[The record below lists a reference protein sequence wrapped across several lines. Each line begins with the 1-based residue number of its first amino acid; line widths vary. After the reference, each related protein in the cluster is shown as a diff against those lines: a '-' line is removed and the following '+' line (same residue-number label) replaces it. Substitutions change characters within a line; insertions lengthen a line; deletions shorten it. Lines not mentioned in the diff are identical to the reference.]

1 MNHRFLILA
10 LVGALTLAG
19 CADDAGTDTG
29 GTTPA
34 TTTPATTST
43 NTPTTVT
50 TPDGDGDGDAAA
62 GRALFDDA
70 VANMPPQYGLDMV
83 FDKDGTELM
92 TLRGAFDN
100 ESETAFMTI
109 TMDPAALGGTG
120 DPSSE
125 ELLAEGFSMYMSPD
139 GAYYLVG
146 DMAFV
151 FSGDAASGGFIPSP
165 EESPFAEFTDPNSF
179 LGGGD
184 ESDDE
189 DITVNSMEPTTWK
202 GKPAVRM
209 EVESTDEDGETTTGV
224 VIVYTEPRR
233 PAHMEMEIPQ
243 STDED
248 TGQPDPLSGGTATLD
263 FLYDDEVDVQVPEGA
278 ERALGLAYASDVNP
292 FGGPS
297 GQSDWHF
304 ENWTFTGDAGI
315 DLAEIEVQVK
325 DDSSGEASSDPTSLS
340 ELPTLWSMALA
351 DGSATQG
358 TLTLTFHDEDAS
370 GTVSAGDR
378 LAIVDE
384 SGEKPTV
391 VLYDMVAQ
399 RYVVP
404 GPALFALLGALGA
417 AVLLLRRR

>member
-10 LVGALTLAG
+10 LVGALALAG
-19 CADDAGTDTG
+19 CADNAGDNTG
-29 GTTPA
+29 GTPATNTTPTTTQ
-34 TTTPATTST
+34 TTTP
-43 NTPTTVT
+43 TPTVT
-50 TPDGDGDGDAAA
+50 TPDGDGDADA
-62 GRALFDDA
+62 GRALFEDA

-83 FDKDGTELM
+83 FEKDGTELM

-100 ESETAFMTI
+100 DTETAFMTI

-165 EESPFAEFTDPNSF
+165 EESPFAEFTDPTSF

-184 ESDDE
+184 ETDDE
-189 DITVNSMEPTTWK
+189 NVTVKSMEPTTWK

-233 PAHMEMEIPQ
+233 PAHMEMEIPE

-263 FLYDDEVDVQVPEGA
+263 FLYDDEVVVQVPEGA
-278 ERALGLAYASDVNP
+278 ERALGLAYTSDASP
-292 FGGPS
+292 FGGTS
-297 GQSDWHF
+297 GDSNWHF
-304 ENWTFTGDAGI
+304 ENWTFSGDADI

-340 ELPTLWSMALA
+340 ELPTLWTMALS
-351 DGSATQG
+351 DGSATEG
-358 TLTLTFHDEDAS
+358 TLTLTFQDADAS

-378 LAIVDE
+378 LEIVDE
-384 SGEKPTV
+384 SGADPTV
-391 VLYDMVAQ
+391 VLYDTVAQ

-404 GPALFALLGALGA
+404 GPAIFALLGALGA